1 MVNFGKWSDPSV
13 PHKGWACTYIEDL
26 GSPDQTC
33 EMCEKEH
40 IRYVHYMSHPD
51 YPGELQCGCICAGN
65 MEANLV
71 AAQNREA
78 KLRNRSSR
86 KRNWPKLRGWHTSV
100 KGNLTMTK
108 DGYRITLFKS
118 GQGFKASVVELT
130 KNVPFYSKRI
140 FKLELEAQSA
150 SFDQVEHMKENN

>member
-1 MVNFGKWSDPSV
+1 
-13 PHKGWACTYIEDL
+13 
-26 GSPDQTC
+26 
-33 EMCEKEH
+33 
-40 IRYVHYMSHPD
+40 
-51 YPGELQCGCICAGN
+51 
-65 MEANLV
+65 
-71 AAQNREA
+71 
-78 KLRNRSSR
+78 
-86 KRNWPKLRGWHTSV
+86 
-100 KGNLTMTK
+100 MTK